1 MNSSRKTRQ
10 RRERLQRELAELETR
25 IVSDLEQ
32 AKHKAVDS
40 LKPSAW
46 IARHPAQA
54 IAWTVAAGAVIAL
67 AAGRFRRSRSRPSGP
82 APLGTASEGGG
93 AGIAQAPSSGK
104 SGSSGRDGG
113 IARLA
118 WNELRRIL
126 MRKGIQAA
134 GALIEERLHAF
145 VTKPASADGGMSAG
159 ARGAKGGASGAAGS
173 GAGGKKAQPA
183 GR

>member
-1 MNSSRKTRQ
+1 MNSPRKTRQ

-40 LKPSAW
+40 IKPSAW

-67 AAGRFRRSRSRPSGP
+67 AAGRFRRSRSRTWGP
-82 APLGTASEGGG
+82 PPAGTASGGDFG
-93 AGIAQAPSSGK
+93 GMAQAPPSGK
-104 SGSSGRDGG
+104 NGSGGRDGG

-134 GALIEERLHAF
+134 GAFIEEQLHAY
-145 VTKPASADGGMSAG
+145 VVRPASAREG
-159 ARGAKGGASGAAGS
+159 GS
-173 GAGGKKAQPA
+173 GENGGRGSEKKDPPA
-183 GR
+183 GREG

>member
-10 RRERLQRELAELETR
+10 RRERLQRELAELEAR
-25 IVSDLEQ
+25 SVSDLEQ

-46 IARHPAQA
+46 IARHPGQA

-67 AAGRFRRSRSRPSGP
+67 AAGRFRRSRGRASGP
-82 APLGTASEGGG
+82 ASFGTTSGGDFG
-93 AGIAQAPSSGK
+93 DIAQAPSSGK
-104 SGSSGRDGG
+104 SGSGGRDGG

-145 VTKPASADGGMSAG
+145 VTKPASADDGLSAVRVGRLREPQCGGQRRS
-159 ARGAKGGASGAAGS
+159 
-173 GAGGKKAQPA
+173 GKKAPPA
-183 GR
+183 KR